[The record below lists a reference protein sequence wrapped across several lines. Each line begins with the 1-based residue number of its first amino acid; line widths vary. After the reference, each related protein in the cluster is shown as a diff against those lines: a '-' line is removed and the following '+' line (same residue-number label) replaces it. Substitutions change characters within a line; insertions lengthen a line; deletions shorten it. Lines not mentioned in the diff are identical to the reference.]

1 MKTPFVL
8 QFFFEKQ
15 KVNVETEFENVNDD
29 VNWWI
34 FGWEEK
40 ALYPTLGESLLV
52 SEPNRKTPFR
62 WMVGLIGES

>member
-1 MKTPFVL
+1 METPFVL

-34 FGWEEK
+34 FGWEDK
-40 ALYPTLGESLLV
+40 ALYPTLG
-52 SEPNRKTPFR
+52 
-62 WMVGLIGES
+62 